1 MCSILTLLVIHQEA
15 KALFPLIGGRV
26 DLVANNKIQ
35 YDSNISS
42 SSTDPSSDLI
52 YKLAPGFQFSMNQ
65 GLIGVELES
74 NIELGRFVDNEVL
87 NYENLVLSA
96 LIKYPLVRE
105 SPLDISIG
113 ANFNENSRPN
123 PIISERVE
131 TQTLRLNT
139 GLRYKFLP
147 IFGAGIDYS
156 FSQTNSLIPNS
167 GASLSDVD
175 QHSIRT
181 SINYEYSELLGF
193 DITYRFRHNQI
204 SANQRDAQS
213 IRDSERM
220 TGVDHAIIVGA
231 RGSLTSLLDGNVDL
245 GVFRR
250 KLNDGIGAKYGFL
263 SSTNLV
269 WHAIPELTDVS
280 LSLIADTT
288 PTPVN
293 DSIISK
299 NLRFAVTQTF
309 SPFLSAEIMAR
320 WGITDFTTIMAGDSP
335 RKDYTYGLGLSFFVT
350 FNEYMTLSTMLNH
363 IWMDTNSGGGFQR
376 TVFDLSLDTRY

>member
-1 MCSILTLLVIHQEA
+1 M
-15 KALFPLIGGRV
+15 FPLIGGRV

-52 YKLAPGFQFSMNQ
+52 YKLAPGFQFTMDQ
-65 GLIGVELES
+65 GLVGVELES
-74 NIELGRFVDNEVL
+74 NIELGRFADNEVL

-96 LIKYPLVRE
+96 LIKYPLVQE
-105 SPLDISIG
+105 SPLDISMG
-113 ANFNENSRPN
+113 GDFNENSRPN

-131 TQTLRLNT
+131 AQTLRLNT

-167 GASLSDVD
+167 GVSLSDVD

-193 DITYRFRHNQI
+193 EITYRFRQNQI

-250 KLNDGIGAKYGFL
+250 ELNDGMGAKYGFL

-269 WHAIPELTDVS
+269 WHAIPELTDIS

-293 DSIISK
+293 
-299 NLRFAVTQTF
+299 
-309 SPFLSAEIMAR
+309 
-320 WGITDFTTIMAGDSP
+320 
-335 RKDYTYGLGLSFFVT
+335 
-350 FNEYMTLSTMLNH
+350 
-363 IWMDTNSGGGFQR
+363 
-376 TVFDLSLDTRY
+376 